1 MNILTTFRLFILFF
15 IICFSIFC
23 EEETKAT
30 EPKVI
35 PKNLVSVIIPDTSET
50 ETLELKNHQTA
61 HVKVY
66 LSSLG
71 DQMDA
76 YMISLIETSQN
87 TQIVSLISDV
97 AGEVVFKKVPAG
109 TYAVYLNRKVANA
122 EQENSTVKISDVVL
136 KAYP

>member
-1 MNILTTFRLFILFF
+1 MV
-15 IICFSIFC
+15 SI
-23 EEETKAT
+23 
-30 EPKVI
+30 
-35 PKNLVSVIIPDTSET
+35 IIPDTSET

-71 DQMDA
+71 DQVDA
-76 YMISLIETSQN
+76 YMVSLIDTSQK
-87 TQIVSLISDV
+87 TQIFSLISDV

-109 TYAVYLNRKVANA
+109 TYAVYLNRKVGTE
-122 EQENSTVKISDVVL
+122 EQENSTVKISDVII